1 LDSKK
6 CWWCNAANQD
16 VDHLLF
22 ECRRWRR
29 QRRVLYK
36 DLRRI
41 GIPILIAGEE
51 RPKNRLFN
59 TPKAV
64 IPILGFL
71 STTDVR
77 RRPGEEEEEEEWHSR
92 LDRWDLDR
100 LEEEE
105 EA

>member
-1 LDSKK
+1 
-6 CWWCNAANQD
+6 
-16 VDHLLF
+16 LLF
-22 ECRRWRR
+22 EYRRWRK

-41 GIPILIAGEE
+41 GIPIPTAAEE

-59 TPKAV
+59 TPKA
-64 IPILGFL
+64 IMPILGFI
-71 STTDVR
+71 SATDVG
-77 RRPGEEEEEEEWHSR
+77 RRPGEEEEEEGRYSR

-105 EA
+105 GG